1 MQSNKTF
8 IKRIAPDIVGNRI
21 RAFNEVEIDVA
32 LREKYWKNLT

>member
-1 MQSNKTF
+1 MQINKIF

-21 RAFNEVEIDVA
+21 RDYNVVEIDVA